1 MAKPADGAA
10 GTGPGGGGAV
20 GGGDPAAAAS
30 AAAESAPG
38 RGARGALLGAAF
50 LMATS
55 AIGPGFLTQ
64 TAVFTAQLAASFGFV
79 ILASIVLD
87 IGAQLNVWRIIAV
100 SERRAQ
106 DIANA
111 VLPGL
116 GWLLAVLVA
125 LGGLAFNI
133 GNIAGCA
140 LGLNALL
147 GLPNWLG
154 ALLSAALAIGLFVS
168 REAGR
173 AMDRFAQ
180 LLGFVMIA
188 LTLYV
193 AMTSHPPLAEAAL
206 RSVAPTSLSAAAI
219 LTLVGGT
226 VGGYITFAGG
236 HRLLDAGIK
245 GRAALPQVT
254 RSAVSGVLVTAT
266 MRILLFLA
274 ALGVVA
280 QGLRLDPANPPASVF
295 RLSAG
300 AVGYRMFGMVMWAA
314 AVTSVVGAS
323 YTSVSFLR
331 SLAAPIE
338 RRQRTAIVAFIVVS
352 TAVFLGVGRPV
363 QVLVLVGALNGLVLP
378 VALGVMLVAAHRRAI
393 VGSYRHPLWLTIFGA
408 AVTMAVAAL
417 GVDALAGAG
426 RVLLR

>member
-1 MAKPADGAA
+1 M
-10 GTGPGGGGAV
+10 
-20 GGGDPAAAAS
+20 
-30 AAAESAPG
+30 
-38 RGARGALLGAAF
+38 GAAF

-64 TAVFTAQLAASFGFV
+64 TAVFTAQLGASFAFV
-79 ILASIVLD
+79 ILASVVLD
-87 IGAQLNVWRIIAV
+87 VGAQLNIWRVIAV
-100 SERRAQ
+100 SGKRGQ
-106 DIANA
+106 DIANG

-116 GWLLAVLVA
+116 GLFLALLVA
-125 LGGLAFNI
+125 AGGLAFNI

-140 LGLNALL
+140 LGLNVLL
-147 GLPNWLG
+147 GLPTVWG
-154 ALLSAALAIGLFVS
+154 ALLSALMAIGLFVS

-180 LLGFVMIA
+180 ALGFLMIA
-188 LTLYV
+188 LTVYV
-193 AMTSHPPLAEAAL
+193 AITSHPPLAQAAL
-206 RSVAPTSLSAAAI
+206 RAVAPTRVQPLTI

-245 GRAALPQVT
+245 GVDALPRVN
-254 RSAVSGVLVTAT
+254 RSALLGIGVTAL
-266 MRILLFLA
+266 MRCVLFLA

-295 RLSAG
+295 RLAAG

-338 RRQRTAIVAFIVVS
+338 RAQRAVIIAFVVVS
-352 TAVFLGVGRPV
+352 TAVFLAVGRPV
-363 QVLVLVGALNGLVLP
+363 QVLIVVGALNGLILP
-378 VALGVMLVAAHRRAI
+378 VGLAVVLVAAHRRAI
-393 VGSYRHPLWLTIFGA
+393 VGDYRNPRWLTAFGA
-408 AVTMAVAAL
+408 AVTVAVAGLAVW
-417 GVDALAGAG
+417 GVLEAV
-426 RVLLR
+426 R

>member
-1 MAKPADGAA
+1 MATPAE
-10 GTGPGGGGAV
+10 T
-20 GGGDPAAAAS
+20 AAAAG
-30 AAAESAPG
+30 AGVAAEKP
-38 RGARGALLGAAF
+38 RGARSALLGAAF

-87 IGAQLNVWRIIAV
+87 IGAQLNIWRIIAV
-100 SERRAQ
+100 AERRAQ
-106 DIANA
+106 DIAND

-116 GWLLAVLVA
+116 GWILAVLVA

-133 GNIAGCA
+133 GNVAGCA
-140 LGLNALL
+140 LGLNVLL
-147 GLPNWLG
+147 GLPTWLG
-154 ALLSAALAIGLFVS
+154 AVLSALLAVGLFVS

-180 LLGFVMIA
+180 ILGFVMIA
-188 LTLYV
+188 LTVYV
-193 AMTSHPPLAEAAL
+193 AVTSHPPLAEAAL
-206 RSVAPTSLSAAAI
+206 RSVAPTRVSPMAV

-245 GRAALPQVT
+245 GPGALRQVT
-254 RSAVSGVLVTAT
+254 RSAISGVLVTAT
-266 MRILLFLA
+266 MRIVLFLA

-280 QGLRLDPANPPASVF
+280 HGLTLDPANPPASVF
-295 RLSAG
+295 RLAAG
-300 AVGYRMFGMVMWAA
+300 ALGYRMFGIVMWAA

-338 RRQRTAIVAFIVVS
+338 QWQRTTIIAFILVS
-352 TAVFLGVGRPV
+352 TIVFLAVGRPV

-378 VALGVMLVAAHRRAI
+378 VALGAMLVAAQRRTI
-393 VGSYRHPLWLTIFGA
+393 VGSYRNPLWLTLFGA
-408 AVTMAVAAL
+408 AVTIAVAAL
-417 GVDALAGAG
+417 GVYALVSGIG
-426 RVLLR
+426 ELLK